1 MKDQILSLLRKN
13 SHQSFNARQMAR
25 VLNLPSAGHKNL
37 RHELRGLVRD
47 GKIIIERGERYR
59 ARDETKVVKGVI
71 RVHRNGF
78 GFLVPESRGKAD
90 VFIPIQKLNYAL
102 NGDTV
107 LVESVRNS
115 GDGRY
120 EGRVVQIVARAN
132 PVVIGKMIK
141 QGGQYFAESQ
151 DARLSLEV
159 YIPTKNLN
167 KATLGDVVAVKM
179 LQYPGPSIV
188 AMGEV
193 THVLGQD
200 LAESA
205 LVDAILLKRQI
216 TRKFPPDVMKD
227 VSRLSD
233 EVSREEVLA
242 TPKIVDLSTVP
253 LITIDGIKARDF
265 DDAVCV
271 ERKGKAYV
279 LYVGIAD
286 VSAYVPIGSP
296 LDQEAYRRG
305 TSTYLPNECIPMLP
319 EKLSNGLCS
328 LKPHVPRLILVAEIH
343 YDTHADFVSARYYQA
358 VMVSRHR
365 ATYDEVQAFFDG
377 TGNQDGLD
385 AEVRES
391 LKTMKELAEKLML
404 KTTERGSI
412 GFDLPEADV
421 VYDAHGKI
429 SSIQRALRFFSHKLI
444 EEFMIAANV
453 AVAQYFSVHGIPA
466 LYRVHEPPDP
476 HKIEPFLKLV
486 HNLGLKIKPGVF
498 AAGDFFRH
506 LSGHKF
512 ETALQTVYLRSL
524 KQAQYDADNAGHY
537 GLSLSDYSH
546 FTSPIR
552 RYPDLIVHRQL
563 KSLMNSVNDGV
574 LHLKRAELRTPG
586 TQAKGPAY
594 YYSFRDLK
602 AIGAQ
607 ASRRERDAM
616 ESEREIMDVLKAAFM
631 KDHVHEKFFARV
643 TRFNHYGMTLE
654 LEPHFVEG
662 FLSYVELKD
671 DYYLYDEKK
680 MRVIGRRHK
689 RIFHVGDRIW
699 VQLVEVKVATGQI
712 LLSVFHDKAGRH
724 KSKKM
729 MTKH

>member
-13 SHQSFNARQMAR
+13 SNQSFNARQMAR
-25 VLNLPSAGHKNL
+25 ILNLPSSGHKDL

-71 RVHRNGF
+71 RVHRDGF
-78 GFLVPESRGKAD
+78 GFLIPESRGKTD
-90 VFIPIQKLNYAL
+90 VFIPAKKLNYAL

-107 LVESVRNS
+107 LAESFRNS
-115 GDGRY
+115 QDGRY
-120 EGRVVQIVARAN
+120 EGRIVQIVTRAN
-132 PVVIGKMIK
+132 PVVIGKIVK
-141 QGGQYFAESQ
+141 HGGQYFAESQ
-151 DARLSLEV
+151 DVKLALEI

-167 KATLGDVVAVKM
+167 KAAVDDVVAVKM
-179 LQYPGPSIV
+179 LQYPGPNIA

-200 LAESA
+200 LAESS
-205 LVDAILLKRQI
+205 LIDAILLKRQI
-216 TRKFPPDVMKD
+216 YRKFPPEVMKD

-233 EVSREEVLA
+233 EVSLEEAVA
-242 TPKIVDLSTVP
+242 TPKVLDLSKLP

-271 ERKGKAYV
+271 ERKGKSYI

-305 TSTYLPNECIPMLP
+305 TSTYLPSECIPMLP

-328 LKPHVPRLILVAEIH
+328 LKPHLPRLILVAEIH
-343 YDTHADFVSARYYQA
+343 YDAQADFVSARYYQA

-365 ATYDEVQAFFDG
+365 ATYDDVQAFFDG
-377 TGNQDGLD
+377 TGNLDGLD
-385 AEVRES
+385 VEVRES

-404 KTTERGSI
+404 KTTQRGSI
-412 GFDLPEADV
+412 GFDLPEAEVVHDV
-421 VYDAHGKI
+421 SGKI
-429 SSIQRALRFFSHKLI
+429 SLIQRARRFFSHKLI

-453 AVAQYFSVHGIPA
+453 VVAQYFTVYGIPA
-466 LYRVHEPPDP
+466 LYRVHEQPDP
-476 HKIEPFLKLV
+476 NKVDQFLKLA
-486 HNLGLKIKPGVF
+486 HNLGLKMKPGTF
-498 AAGDFFRH
+498 SAGAFFRS

-512 ETALQTVYLRSL
+512 ETILQTVYLRSL
-524 KQAQYDADNAGHY
+524 KQAQYDAENAGHC
-537 GLSLSDYSH
+537 GLSLQDYSH

-563 KSLMNSVNDGV
+563 RSLMNATSDGI
-574 LHLKRAELRTPG
+574 LHLKRADLRT
-586 TQAKGPAY
+586 KGLKSKAY
-594 YYSFRDLK
+594 GYYSFRDLK

-607 ASRRERDAM
+607 ASRRERDSM
-616 ESEREIMDVLKAAFM
+616 ESEREVMDVLKASFM

-643 TRFNHYGMTLE
+643 TRFNNYGITLE

-662 FLSYVELKD
+662 FLPFVELKD
-671 DYYLYDEKK
+671 DYYMYDEKK
-680 MRVIGRRHK
+680 LRVIGRRHK
-689 RIFHVGDRIW
+689 KMFHVGDRVW
-699 VQLVEVKVATGQI
+699 VQLVEVKVETGQI
-712 LLSVFHDKAGRH
+712 LLSVFQDKAGRH
-724 KSKKM
+724 KKM

>member
-13 SHQSFNARQMAR
+13 SNQSFNARQMAR
-25 VLNLPSAGHKNL
+25 VLNLPSAGHKDL
-37 RHELRGLVRD
+37 RHELRDLVRD

-59 ARDETKVVKGVI
+59 ARDETKVVKGIVRI
-71 RVHRNGF
+71 HRDGF
-78 GFLVPESRGKAD
+78 GFLVPESRGKTD
-90 VFIPIQKLNYAL
+90 VFIPAKKLNYAL

-107 LVESVRNS
+107 LAESFRNS

-120 EGRVVQIVARAN
+120 EGRIVQIVARAN
-132 PVVIGKMIK
+132 PVVIGKIVK
-141 QGGQYFAESQ
+141 HGGQYFAQSQ

-167 KATLGDVVAVKM
+167 KATLDDVVAVKM
-179 LQYPGPSIV
+179 LQYPGPNIA

-200 LAESA
+200 LAESS

-216 TRKFPPDVMKD
+216 TRKFPPEIMK
-227 VSRLSD
+227 
-233 EVSREEVLA
+233 EVSRWSDDVLLEEVLA
-242 TPKIVDLSTVP
+242 TPKVVNLSTVP

-328 LKPHVPRLILVAEIH
+328 LKPYVPRLILVAEIH
-343 YDTHADFVSARYYQA
+343 YDAHADFVSARYYQA
-358 VMVSRHR
+358 VMTSRHR
-365 ATYDEVQAFFDG
+365 ATYDEVQTFFDG
-377 TGNQDGLD
+377 TGNLEGLD
-385 AEVRES
+385 LDVRES
-391 LKTMKELAEKLML
+391 LTTMRELAEKLMQ

-421 VYDAHGKI
+421 VYDASGKI
-429 SSIQRALRFFSHKLI
+429 SLIQRARRFFSHKLI

-453 AVAQYFSVHGIPA
+453 AVAQYFSVYGIPA

-476 HKIEPFLKLV
+476 NKVEGFLKLAY
-486 HNLGLKIKPGVF
+486 NLGLKIKKGPF
-498 AAGDFFRH
+498 AGGDFFRS
-506 LSGHKF
+506 LAGHKF
-512 ETALQTVYLRSL
+512 ETVLQMVYLRSL
-524 KQAQYDADNAGHY
+524 KQAQYDADNVGHY
-537 GLSLSDYSH
+537 GLSLKDYAH

-563 KSLMNSVNDGV
+563 KSLMNLASDGI
-574 LHLKRAELRTPG
+574 LHLKRAELRTEG
-586 TQAKGPAY
+586 QKSKMHA

-607 ASRRERDAM
+607 ASRRERDFM
-616 ESEREIMDVLKAAFM
+616 ESEREVMDVLKASFM
-631 KDHVHEKFFARV
+631 KDHLHEKFFARI
-643 TRFNHYGMTLE
+643 TRFNNYGITLE

-662 FLSYVELKD
+662 FLPYVELKD
-671 DYYLYDEKK
+671 DYYMYDEKK
-680 MRVIGRRHK
+680 MRVMGRRHK
-689 RIFHVGDRIW
+689 KIFHVGDRIW
-699 VQLVEVKVATGQI
+699 VQLVEVKVETGQI
-712 LLSVFHDKAGRH
+712 LLSVFQDKAGRH
-724 KSKKM
+724 KK